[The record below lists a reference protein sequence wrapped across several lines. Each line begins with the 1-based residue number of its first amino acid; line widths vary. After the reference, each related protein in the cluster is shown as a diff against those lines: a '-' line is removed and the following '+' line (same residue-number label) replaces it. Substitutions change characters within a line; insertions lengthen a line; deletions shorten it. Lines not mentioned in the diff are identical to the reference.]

1 MVKSIY
7 MRFTGH
13 MIALSP
19 CMYSDPNPM
28 RMYLTP
34 SFALKL
40 ETSQSL
46 VYTVQFTIL
55 MVWVLKWKNVNNISS
70 YCLKSFV
77 VVLELQW
84 EFSKLAS
91 RNCFYW
97 YLSFCLFY

>member
-1 MVKSIY
+1 

-13 MIALSP
+13 MITLSP
-19 CMYSDPNPM
+19 RMYPDSDPNPM

-55 MVWVLKWKNVNNISS
+55 MVCVVKWKNVNKVSS
-70 YCLKSFV
+70 
-77 VVLELQW
+77 
-84 EFSKLAS
+84 
-91 RNCFYW
+91 
-97 YLSFCLFY
+97 